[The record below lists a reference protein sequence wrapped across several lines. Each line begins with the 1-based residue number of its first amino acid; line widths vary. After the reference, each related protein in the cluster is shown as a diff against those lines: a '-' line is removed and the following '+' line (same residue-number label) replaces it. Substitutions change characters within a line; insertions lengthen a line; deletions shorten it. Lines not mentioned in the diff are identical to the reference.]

1 MKDGSPLDMNRRY
14 NVFAFGYMAGGGDGY
29 TMLTRPEVQEIGDGE
44 TRIPLLRSMLKKVSA
59 EPDGTTSRIQ
69 QTFDCS

>member
-29 TMLTRPEVQEIGDGE
+29 TMLTRPEV
-44 TRIPLLRSMLKKVSA
+44 
-59 EPDGTTSRIQ
+59 
-69 QTFDCS
+69 